1 MPQKSTIQ
9 DQTFLFTGTLT
20 EFTRD
25 EAEAL
30 VETNGGKVLSG
41 VSAKLN
47 YLVVGEDAGSKL
59 DKAKKL
65 GTVKILTEKEFLKMV
80 PKGKAAATKP
90 STAKVSKAT
99 ASKKSATKG
108 SAKPAA
114 LKTVVNKVSND
125 GAYEEV
131 QIGKQVW
138 MAVNLD
144 VSHFRN
150 GDPIPEAKSAQE
162 WEKATN
168 EEQPACCYNLNDS
181 SIGKQYGRLY
191 NWFAVNDARGLAP
204 EGWEIPTDAD
214 YTALSDYLGGEQEAI
229 KKMKFTDEWKF
240 GRFKGNGTNE
250 SGFSALP
257 GSLRNDFG
265 KFKSETMVYEGEKCE
280 GIDGRYGSWWTIS
293 AKDDFDAWSRNLG
306 HDNNFLFHG
315 YLGKGNGLSVR
326 CIKPYDRQEKLLKKE
341 TLAKSLNVSK
351 IEFHIYGYGGEH
363 CISELDKKQIEF
375 WKKQYKRGS
384 QEAKGVLEEH
394 LWNFNEEDEIPPTH
408 FGKWFNQG
416 AIVHAERANYSENSK
431 LVITEF
437 RNGKELQTLEFS
449 VTDKTIRKEF
459 FDEFVPSKKSDK
471 GRAYLHARSSDRG
484 SYTAGQYEIP
494 DGEEFDLSKL
504 TLRCGKL
511 FDTYSIWD
519 LSYDDEVL
527 ISEGC
532 LDSEGKGFDADI
544 YFF

>member
-1 MPQKSTIQ
+1 MPIKPTIQ

-30 VETNGGKVLSG
+30 VEANGGKVLSG
-41 VSAKLN
+41 VTAKLN

-59 DKAKKL
+59 EKAKKL
-65 GTVKILTEKEFLKMV
+65 GTVKIITEKEFLKIV
-80 PKGKAAATKP
+80 PTGKAAANEPTSKKIIKPAAPKKAAVKDKTKSP
-90 STAKVSKAT
+90 VSKA
-99 ASKKSATKG
+99 
-108 SAKPAA
+108 SAK
-114 LKTVVNKVSND
+114 KV
-125 GAYEEV
+125 AVETTLEEV
-131 QIGKQVW
+131 KIGNQIW
-138 MAVNLD
+138 MAKNLD
-144 VSHFRN
+144 VAHFRN
-150 GDPIPEAKSAQE
+150 GDPIPEAKSPQD
-162 WEKATN
+162 WERAAN

-204 EGWEIPTDAD
+204 EGWEIPTDSD
-214 YTALSDYLGGEQEAI
+214 YTELSDFLGGEQEAI
-229 KKMKFTDEWKF
+229 KKMKFDDEWKF

-257 GSLRNDFG
+257 GGIRNDFG
-265 KFKSETMVYEGEKCE
+265 KFKSETMVYEGENYE
-280 GIDGRYGSWWTIS
+280 GDGGKYGSWWTIS
-293 AKDDFDAWSRNLG
+293 ANDDFDAWSRNLS
-306 HDNNFLFHG
+306 HDNNILFRG
-315 YLGKGNGLSVR
+315 YLGKGNGLSLR
-326 CIKPYDRQEKLLKKE
+326 CIKSYVRLEKLLKKE
-341 TLAKSLNVSK
+341 KLAKSLNVCK
-351 IEFHIYGYGGEH
+351 IEFHVYGYGGEH
-363 CISELDKKQIEF
+363 CISELDKKQTEF
-375 WKKQYKRGS
+375 WKKQYKLES
-384 QEAKGVLEEH
+384 QEAKSSLEDH
-394 LWNFNEEDEIPPTH
+394 LWNFNEDDEIPPTH

-416 AIVHAERANYSENSK
+416 SIVHAERANYSEKSK
-431 LVITEF
+431 LIITEF
-437 RNGKELQTLEFS
+437 RNGIQFQTLEFS

-471 GRAYLHARSSDRG
+471 GRAYLYARSSDRG
-484 SYTAGQYEIP
+484 SYTAGEYEIP

-511 FDTYSIWD
+511 FETYSIWD
-519 LSYDDEVL
+519 LSYGDEIV